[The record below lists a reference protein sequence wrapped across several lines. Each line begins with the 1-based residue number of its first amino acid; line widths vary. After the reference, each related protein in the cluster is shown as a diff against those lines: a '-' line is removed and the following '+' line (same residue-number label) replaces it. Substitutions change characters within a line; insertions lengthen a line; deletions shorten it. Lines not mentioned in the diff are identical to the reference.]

1 MSNTDSIDDQL
12 ITLLV
17 RDARKSS
24 NVLAKQLKVSSATI
38 RRRIKKLISSETL
51 NIIGV
56 VDPVKIGFPLTAVIN
71 LDVSHDKLE
80 STLELLIEQPE
91 IRWASTT
98 TGRFDILAIGWF
110 RSVTHLHE
118 FIANKLI
125 QIQGLK
131 DSETSI
137 CLDIKK
143 DGYVK
148 FPL

>member
-38 RRRIKKLISSETL
+38 RRRIKKLINSETL

-56 VDPVKIGFPLTAVIN
+56 VDPAKIGFPLSAVIN
-71 LDVSHDKLE
+71 LDVSHDKSE
-80 STLELLIEQPE
+80 STLEFLIEQPE
-91 IRWASTT
+91 IRWVSTT
-98 TGRFDILAIGWF
+98 TGRFDVLAIGWF
-110 RSVTHLHE
+110 RSVAHLHE
-118 FIANKLI
+118 FTASKLT